1 MLLRKIK
8 TVTKMN
14 LEDLDDNEIEHLM
27 HIVWFA
33 LDYDEKTHKMTDAE
47 RELANK
53 LLDQLKQIVINNDK
67 EVEI

>member
-1 MLLRKIK
+1 MLLRKIE

-27 HIVWFA
+27 HIIWFA
-33 LDYDEKTHKMTDAE
+33 LDYDATTQKMTDAE

-53 LLDQLKQIVINNDK
+53 LLDQLKQIALNNVK